1 MHKACSTLLTK
12 ELFEPLAQVIYS
24 RKCIGLKCRPRLESL
39 YLGSPELQLLSVFI

>member
-12 ELFEPLAQVIYS
+12 ELFEPSAQVIYS
-24 RKCIGLKCRPRLESL
+24 RKSIGLKCRPRLESL